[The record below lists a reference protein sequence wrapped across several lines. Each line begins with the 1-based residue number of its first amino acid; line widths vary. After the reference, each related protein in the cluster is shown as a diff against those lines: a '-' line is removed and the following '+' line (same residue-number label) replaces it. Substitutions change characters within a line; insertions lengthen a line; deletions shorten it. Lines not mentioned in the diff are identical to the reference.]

1 MEMTMQILLTPPLAF
16 LIDMALVGLLVGLGR
31 WLAGP
36 AHANAIKS
44 STYASGESGPS
55 VAAAPGYQPFFVV
68 ALFFAVLHLGV
79 LMLATGAPSLM
90 SALYLAGLVL
100 VLVVLIV

>member
-1 MEMTMQILLTPPLAF
+1 MQVLLTPPLAF
-16 LIDMALVGLLVGLGR
+16 LGYMLLSAVLVWFGR

-36 AHANAIKS
+36 ARVDSEKS
-44 STYASGESGPS
+44 STYASGEVAPS
-55 VAAAPGYQPFFVV
+55 VTAVPGYQPFFVV

-79 LMLATGAPSLM
+79 LMLATGVPSAI
-90 SALYLAGLVL
+90 SAVYLIGLLL

>member
-1 MEMTMQILLTPPLAF
+1 MQILLTPPLAF
-16 LIDMALVGLLVGLGR
+16 LIYLGLAGVFVAVGRL
-31 WLAGP
+31 LAGP
-36 AHANAIKS
+36 GQANPVKS
-44 STYASGESGPS
+44 STYASGEAAPS

-79 LMLATGAPSLM
+79 LMLATGVPSGM
-90 SALYLAGLVL
+90 SAVYLAGLVL